1 MEQFEQITIQTDPVI
16 RAINGDASSP
26 VYGGSLREGLR
37 VNEEQDAYVPAGGD
51 QTSSKVFLVA
61 AVAFLLVTLLIW

>member
-37 VNEEQDAYVPAGGD
+37 LNEQQDDYLHTGTEE
-51 QTSSKVFLVA
+51 TSSAVFLVA
-61 AVAFLLVTLLIW
+61 AFGFLLVSFLLW